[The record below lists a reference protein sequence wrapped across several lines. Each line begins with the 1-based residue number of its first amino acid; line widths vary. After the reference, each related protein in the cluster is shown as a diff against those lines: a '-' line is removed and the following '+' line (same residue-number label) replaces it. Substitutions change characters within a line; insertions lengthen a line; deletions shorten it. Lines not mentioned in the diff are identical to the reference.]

1 MKTLLIAMLIL
12 VGTAGSA
19 IARGRSVSAGGNVVH
34 SRRAPVAM
42 HRALPPFH
50 GVHVYGGS

>member
-1 MKTLLIAMLIL
+1 MKKFLIVTLVVLS
-12 VGTAGSA
+12 TAGA
-19 IARGRSVSAGGNVVH
+19 AFARGKTASGGNVVH

-50 GVHVYGGS
+50 GVHVYGGK